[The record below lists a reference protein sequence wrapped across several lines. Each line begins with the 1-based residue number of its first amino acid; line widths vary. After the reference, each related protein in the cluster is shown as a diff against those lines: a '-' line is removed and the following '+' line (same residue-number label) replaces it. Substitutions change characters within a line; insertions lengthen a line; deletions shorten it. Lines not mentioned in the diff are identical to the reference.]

1 MDHTQTTIIRA
12 GDKTQNIYRSII
24 NDLYKASISEL

>member
-1 MDHTQTTIIRA
+1 MDHTKTTILTA
-12 GDKTQNIYRSII
+12 GHKTQNIYKSVT